1 MDDLISRKALIEDIE
16 RSTFSRFIKEIL
28 EDFVDDQPP
37 VEVPVKD
44 KWIPVS
50 ERLPEEGK
58 DVLCTEKG
66 TGSIYVGW
74 VQNIEDLGAR
84 WFDFEGFSMDV
95 IAWKPLPS
103 PYQPEGKVQD
113 D

>member
-1 MDDLISRKALIEDIE
+1 MDFPTQQIGWKR
-16 RSTFSRFIKEIL
+16 RWVNMREI
-28 EDFVDDQPP
+28 
-37 VEVPVKD
+37 
-44 KWIPVS
+44 
-50 ERLPEEGK
+50 
-58 DVLCTEKG
+58 
-66 TGSIYVGW
+66 
-74 VQNIEDLGAR
+74 NIEDLGAR